1 MFKSAKRTFGAVAAL
16 AAATIGL
23 GFSANKADAASYVCY
38 DTVNYDRVCV
48 YNVRGN
54 RFEKSYSMDVN
65 GRYAGRYNVTCHQE
79 HRYNYKENANGIVC
93 FQFS

>member
-1 MFKSAKRTFGAVAAL
+1 MFVSAKRTLATVAAM

-23 GFSANKADAASYVCY
+23 GFSANKADAASYYCY

-54 RFEKSYSMDVN
+54 RFEKTYSMDVN
-65 GRYAGRYNVTCHQE
+65 GEYVGRFGARCHPE
-79 HRYNYKENANGIVC
+79 HRYNYKENAIGIVC
-93 FQFS
+93 FQFN